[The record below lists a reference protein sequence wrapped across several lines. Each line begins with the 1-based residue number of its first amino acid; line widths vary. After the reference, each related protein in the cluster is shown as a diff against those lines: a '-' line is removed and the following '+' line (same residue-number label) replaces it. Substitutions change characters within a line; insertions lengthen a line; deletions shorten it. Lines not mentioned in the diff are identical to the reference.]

1 MQFHCVKKNKIKNMG
16 LDHTLHNMVYPS
28 GLLFEHNNYKRNME
42 TYCVSCRKST
52 DNVNSK
58 MVKTKNGR
66 LQLKC
71 QCSICGNK
79 ESRFVKQ
86 QEAKTNLSSLGIR
99 SPLSKIPGLN
109 ILF

>member
-1 MQFHCVKKNKIKNMG
+1 MK
-16 LDHTLHNMVYPS
+16 
-28 GLLFEHNNYKRNME
+28 
-42 TYCVSCRKST
+42 TYCLVCRKNT

-66 LQLKC
+66 LQLKS

-79 ESRFVKQ
+79 KSRFVKK
-86 QEAKTNLSSLGIR
+86 QEAKGILSSLGIKT
-99 SPLSKIPGLN
+99 PLSKIPGLN

>member
-1 MQFHCVKKNKIKNMG
+1 MQ
-16 LDHTLHNMVYPS
+16 
-28 GLLFEHNNYKRNME
+28 

-66 LQLKC
+66 LQLKS

-79 ESRFVKQ
+79 KSRFVKKQ
-86 QEAKTNLSSLGIR
+86 DAKGILSSLG
-99 SPLSKIPGLN
+99 SGTPL
-109 ILF
+109 